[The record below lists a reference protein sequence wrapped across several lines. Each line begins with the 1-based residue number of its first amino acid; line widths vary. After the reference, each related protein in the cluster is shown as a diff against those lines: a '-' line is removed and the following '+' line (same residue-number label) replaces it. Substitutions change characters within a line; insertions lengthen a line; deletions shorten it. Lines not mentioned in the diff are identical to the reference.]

1 MRTNL
6 PPFSIILASASPRRK
21 QLLDMLDIDFE
32 VIPSNVYEDFNIDHK
47 HEDFV
52 QHYAWK
58 KSLDIAQKYP
68 DHFVIGA
75 DTIVVLDSK
84 ILGKPKDEAESYKML
99 KSLSG
104 RTHTVYT
111 GVSLNHINENIT
123 DTFFEQTNVT
133 FNKLCDS
140 DITYYIE
147 TYKPLDKAGSYGIQD
162 WFAVNV
168 NRIDGCFYNV
178 MGFPLAAFFSHY
190 KKFDNSI
197 VRVS

>member
-1 MRTNL
+1 MRINL
-6 PPFSIILASASPRRK
+6 LPFPIILASASPRRK
-21 QLLDMLDIDFE
+21 QLLDMIDIEFE
-32 VIPSNVYEDFNIDHK
+32 VIPSSVHEEFNIDLNN
-47 HEDFV
+47 EEFV
-52 QHYAWK
+52 QHYARE
-58 KSLDIAQKYP
+58 KSLDIAKKYP

-75 DTIVVLDSK
+75 DTIVVLDNK
-84 ILGKPKDEAESYKML
+84 ILGKPKDETESYKML

-111 GVSLNHINENIT
+111 GVSLNYLNEKIS

-133 FNKLCDS
+133 FNKLSDS
-140 DITYYIE
+140 VIYYYIE

-162 WFAVNV
+162 WFSVNV

-178 MGFPLAAFFSHY
+178 MGFPLATFFSHC
-190 KKFDNSI
+190 KKYDNSI

>member
-1 MRTNL
+1 MH
-6 PPFSIILASASPRRK
+6 PFSIILASASPRRK
-21 QLLDMLDIDFE
+21 QLLDMIDIDFE
-32 VIPSNVYEDFNIDHK
+32 VIPSSVHEDFNIDLK

-52 QHYAWK
+52 QHYAK
-58 KSLDIAQKYP
+58 EKSLDIAKKYP

-75 DTIVVLDSK
+75 DTIVVLDNK
-84 ILGKPKDEAESYKML
+84 ILGKPKDETESFKML

-111 GVSLNHINENIT
+111 GVSLNHINEKIS
-123 DTFFEQTNVT
+123 DTFFEQTDVT
-133 FNKLCDS
+133 FNKLSDS
-140 DITYYIE
+140 VISYYID

-162 WFAVNV
+162 WFSVNV

-190 KKFDNSI
+190 KKYI
-197 VRVS
+197 